1 MYNCTAS
8 YLFLAHELR
17 VALPQQ
23 PEAGYQEASTK
34 NTDSGDGVEEDD
46 SWGYPPKVCEDEE
59 FDTVQCGFTEGK
71 EGVSKEIKGCKKM

>member
-46 SWGYPPKVCEDEE
+46 S
-59 FDTVQCGFTEGK
+59 
-71 EGVSKEIKGCKKM
+71 